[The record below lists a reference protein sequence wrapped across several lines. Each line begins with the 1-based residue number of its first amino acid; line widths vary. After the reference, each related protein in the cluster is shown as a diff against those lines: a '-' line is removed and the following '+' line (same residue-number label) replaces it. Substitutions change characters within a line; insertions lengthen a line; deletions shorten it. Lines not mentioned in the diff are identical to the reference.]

1 MCLAL
6 FGNGSRFQSNATHS
20 PPRGCGVSAC
30 RSLPNHAKQAPLL
43 ESAAPGRKCGL
54 TRISHQDAE
63 HYVEKCLSLSS
74 CGALYGVFRVQ
85 TVLGAPWLVF
95 SPSARTCSLEWCSGY
110 ALRSRAHAEAENP
123 APSCTLEKSATPWVE
138 SRGGAPALDRGSRCC
153 RRLSPLAGASISFLA
168 AFPHP
173 RSSNRT
179 CCFPASGFQSGSC
192 LRPRKALG
200 P

>member
-1 MCLAL
+1 MAENGPGLGRSDPRGNPLRMCLAL

-20 PPRGCGVSAC
+20 PPRGCGASAC

-85 TVLGAPWLVF
+85 TVLGAPWRGRGPQ
-95 SPSARTCSLEWCSGY
+95 SGGSAQGG
-110 ALRSRAHAEAENP
+110 ARSRAGGGQ
-123 APSCTLEKSATPWVE
+123 TPRPVSDYQWQGQR
-138 SRGGAPALDRGSRCC
+138 SLGSQTQPPKVSPGSPG
-153 RRLSPLAGASISFLA
+153 RLNAGAAMLL
-168 AFPHP
+168 
-173 RSSNRT
+173 N
-179 CCFPASGFQSGSC
+179 
-192 LRPRKALG
+192 KEAL
-200 P
+200 